1 MIVVKGQPLGIMN
14 KMDFND
20 ILNLLQRRANRPLN
34 LKEIQEMLD
43 LSAGERKA
51 IGKSLKSMVRDGSL
65 VQLKGGRFALPG
77 KVNLVVGTLGVHRDG
92 YGFVSPA
99 DSKAHDVFIPAR
111 HIRPAM
117 HGDMVVVRL
126 ERSLRT
132 GRPEGRVIRVEQRAN
147 QTLVG
152 RYLTDHGV
160 GYVSPVDPH
169 LRDDLLI
176 PPGAAGDAR
185 PGQMVLV
192 EIESYPGPS
201 RGGVGRISEVIGDAS
216 DPDVEI
222 RIAAIQFKLPYE
234 FSPEALVEAD
244 KVSLSVGKEDL
255 VGREDLRHLN
265 FVTIDG
271 ETAKD
276 FDDAVAIARHDK
288 GYRLWV
294 AIADVAHYVAAGSV
308 IDQEALQRGT
318 SVYFPGTC
326 LPMLPEALSNGIC
339 SLNPQV
345 DRLVMVAELDFDA
358 SGHRVGLR
366 FCLAVMRSRAR
377 LTYTEVAAAL
387 VNKTPNLVD
396 KTPNLVDDASEVL
409 SEQQDLVEGLEIM
422 RELAELRIESRHQRG
437 SLDFDLPEVEVQLDS
452 QGRPEN
458 IVRTERNLA
467 HRLIEEFM
475 LAANEA
481 VAAWLV
487 QQREPMIFRVHEAP
501 SEGKMAAFQE
511 FIAHFNQGISL
522 PVEGVKPKLLQE
534 LLDRVAGQPVE
545 HVINHVL
552 LRSLPQAYYSVNN
565 LGHFGLAAD
574 NYCHFTSPIRRYPDL
589 AVHRVLKQQLTGRK
603 GTRQG
608 DKVSLEEVA
617 QSSSLAERR
626 AMEAERDIINLK
638 KCQFIEDKV
647 GETYRGMVTSVHAF
661 GFFVE
666 LLDIYVEGLV
676 HVSSLGDDFYQYEE
690 DRHRLIG
697 MNRRREFG
705 IGTPVEVRVHKV
717 DLERREIDF
726 RLVEEQHPG
735 RGTRDEGRGKHKL
748 KRRGAKGGSRR

>member
-1 MIVVKGQPLGIMN
+1 MSKI
-14 KMDFND
+14 DFSY
-20 ILNLLQRRANRPLN
+20 ILDLLQQRANRPLS
-34 LKEIQEMLD
+34 LKEIQETLD

-51 IGKSLKSMVRDGSL
+51 IGKSLKSMVKDGSL

-77 KVNLVVGTLGVHRDG
+77 KVNLVVGTLSVHRDG
-92 YGFVSPA
+92 YGFVAPA
-99 DSKAHDVFIPAR
+99 DGKAHDVFVPAR
-111 HIRPAM
+111 YVRPAM

-132 GRPEGRVIRVEQRAN
+132 GRPEGRVIRVEQRAHR
-147 QTLVG
+147 TLVG

-160 GYVSPVDPH
+160 GYVSPIDPH
-169 LRDDLLI
+169 LREDLLI
-176 PPGAAGDAR
+176 PPGAAGDAS
-185 PGQMVLV
+185 PGQIVLV
-192 EIESYPGPS
+192 EIESYPGRS
-201 RGGVGRISEVIGDAS
+201 RGGVGRISEVLGDAA

-222 RIAAIQFKLPYE
+222 RIAAIQFKLHYE
-234 FSPEALVEAD
+234 FSPEVLAEAG
-244 KVSLSVGKEDL
+244 KVSLQVGKQEL
-255 VGREDLRHLN
+255 AGREDLRHLS
-265 FVTIDG
+265 FMTIDG

-276 FDDAVAIARHDK
+276 FDDAVAIARLDEARGDE

-318 SVYFPGTC
+318 SVYFPGAC
-326 LPMLPEALSNGIC
+326 LPMLPETLSNGIC

-345 DRLVMVAELDFDA
+345 DRLVMVVELDFDA
-358 SGHRVGLR
+358 SGNRIGLR
-366 FCLAVMRSRAR
+366 FCQAVIRSRAR
-377 LTYTEVAAAL
+377 LTYTEVAAIL
-387 VNKTPNLVD
+387 VEKNPGVR
-396 KTPNLVDDASEVL
+396 
-409 SEQQDLVEGLEIM
+409 SEQQPLVEDLEIM
-422 RELAELRIESRHQRG
+422 RELAELRIEFRRQRG
-437 SLDFDLPEVEVQLDS
+437 SLDFDLPEVQVQLDS
-452 QGRPEN
+452 QGHPDT
-458 IVRTERNLA
+458 IVRAERNLA

-501 SEGKMAAFQE
+501 SEGKMAAFQD
-511 FIAHFNQGISL
+511 FIAYFNQGISL
-522 PVEGVKPKLLQE
+522 PVKGVKPKLLQE
-534 LLDRVAGQPVE
+534 LLDRVAGQPEE

-589 AVHRVLKQQLTGRK
+589 AVHRILKKQLSA
-603 GTRQG
+603 RQASRLR
-608 DKVSLEEVA
+608 DAVSLQEIA
-617 QSSSLAERR
+617 QTSSLAERR

-647 GETYRGMVTSVHAF
+647 GEKFRGMVTSVHAF

-666 LLDIYVEGLV
+666 LQDIYVEGLV
-676 HVSSLGDDFYQYEE
+676 HVSSLADDFYQYEE
-690 DRHRLIG
+690 ERHRLIG
-697 MNRRREFG
+697 VNRRREFG
-705 IGTPVEVRVHKV
+705 IGTLVEVRVHKV

-726 RLVEEQHPG
+726 RLVEEQNQE
-735 RGTRDEGRGKHKL
+735 RGTQYEGRGKL
-748 KRRGAKGGSRR
+748 KPKVRGTKRKMRKH

>member
-1 MIVVKGQPLGIMN
+1 
-14 KMDFND
+14 MDLND
-20 ILNLLQRRANRPLN
+20 ILTLLQQRANRPLS
-34 LKEIQEMLD
+34 LKEIQETLD

-51 IGKSLKSMVRDGSL
+51 VGKSLKRMVKEGFL

-77 KVNLVVGTLGVHRDG
+77 KVNLVVGTLSVHRDG
-92 YGFVSPA
+92 YGFVVPV
-99 DSKAHDVFIPAR
+99 DGKAQDVFVPAR

-132 GRPEGRVIRVEQRAN
+132 GRPEGRVIRVEQRAH

-160 GYVSPVDPH
+160 GYVSPADPH

-176 PPGAAGDAR
+176 PPGATGDAR
-185 PGQMVLV
+185 PGQMVV
-192 EIESYPGPS
+192 AEIEIYPGHS
-201 RGGVGRISEVIGDAS
+201 RGAVGRITEVLGDAA

-222 RIAAIQFKLPYE
+222 RIAAIQFNLPYE
-234 FSPEALVEAD
+234 FSPEAMSEAG
-244 KVSLSVGKEDL
+244 KVPLQISKQEMS
-255 VGREDLRHLN
+255 GREDLRHLN
-265 FVTIDG
+265 FMTIDG

-276 FDDAVAIARHDK
+276 FDDAVAIARLDKGRGDKGRGDK

-294 AIADVAHYVAAGSV
+294 AIADVAHYVAVGGV
-308 IDQEALQRGT
+308 IDKEALQRGT
-318 SVYFPGTC
+318 SVYFPGAC
-326 LPMLPEALSNGIC
+326 LPMLPETLSNGIC

-345 DRLVMVAELDFDA
+345 DRLVMVAELDFDV
-358 SGHRVGLR
+358 SGNRVGLR
-366 FCLAVMRSRAR
+366 FCQAVIRSRAR
-377 LTYTEVAAAL
+377 LTYTEVAA
-387 VNKTPNLVD
+387 V
-396 KTPNLVDDASEVL
+396 
-409 SEQQDLVEGLEIM
+409 LVEEDLEARSAQQHLVGDLEIM
-422 RELAELRIESRHQRG
+422 RELTELRIESRRQRG
-437 SLDFDLPEVEVQLDS
+437 SLDFDLPEVQVHLDS
-452 QGRPEN
+452 QGRLEN
-458 IVRTERNLA
+458 IVRSERNLA

-511 FIAHFNQGISL
+511 FIAYFNQGISL
-522 PVEGVKPKLLQE
+522 PVEGVKPKQLQE
-534 LLDRVAGQPVE
+534 LLARVAGQPEE

-552 LRSLPQAYYSVNN
+552 LRSLPQAYYSINN

-589 AVHRVLKQQLTGRK
+589 AVHRILKQQLLGRK
-603 GTRQG
+603 GTKQSSE
-608 DKVSLEEVA
+608 VSLEEIA
-617 QSSSLAERR
+617 RISSTTERR
-626 AMEAERDIINLK
+626 AMDAERDIVDLK

-666 LLDIYVEGLV
+666 LLDVFVEGLV
-676 HVSSLGDDFYQYEE
+676 HVSSLDDDFYQYEE
-690 DRHRLIG
+690 ERHRLIG
-697 MNRRREFG
+697 MNRRREFS
-705 IGTPVEVRVHKV
+705 IGALIEVRVHKV
-717 DLERREIDF
+717 DLDRREIDF
-726 RLVEEQHPG
+726 RLVEGKNQG
-735 RGTRDEGRGKHKL
+735 LGTRYEGRGKSRPKA
-748 KRRGAKGGSRR
+748 RGAKRGSRRENAGRKRS

>member
-1 MIVVKGQPLGIMN
+1 
-14 KMDFND
+14 MDFND
-20 ILNLLQRRANRPLN
+20 ILNLLQQRANRPLS
-34 LKEIQEMLD
+34 LKEIQETLD

-51 IGKSLKSMVRDGSL
+51 IGKSLKSMVKDGSL
-65 VQLKGGRFALPG
+65 VQLKGGRFVLPG
-77 KVNLVVGTLGVHRDG
+77 KVNLVVGTLNVHRDG

-99 DSKAHDVFIPAR
+99 DGKAHDVFIPAR
-111 HIRPAM
+111 HVRPAM
-117 HGDMVVVRL
+117 HGDMVVARL
-126 ERSLRT
+126 EHSLRT
-132 GRPEGRVIRVEQRAN
+132 GRPEGRVIRVERRATR
-147 QTLVG
+147 TLVG
-152 RYLTDHGV
+152 RYLVDHGV
-160 GYVSPVDPH
+160 GYVSPTDPH
-169 LRDDLLI
+169 LRGDFLI
-176 PPGAAGDAR
+176 LPGTAGDAR
-185 PGQMVLV
+185 PGQMVLI
-192 EIESYPGPS
+192 EIESYPGRS
-201 RGGVGRISEVIGDAS
+201 RGGVGRISEILGDAG
-216 DPDVEI
+216 DPEVEI

-234 FSPEALVEAD
+234 FSPEALAEAD
-244 KVSLSVGKEDL
+244 KVCLPVGKEDL

-276 FDDAVAIARHDK
+276 FDDAVAIARLEDVGGDEGQGDE

-294 AIADVAHYVAAGSV
+294 AIADVAHYVAVGSI

-345 DRLVMVAELDFDA
+345 DRLVMVAELDFDT
-358 SGHRVGLR
+358 SGHRTGLR
-366 FCLAVMRSRAR
+366 FCQAVMRSRAR
-377 LTYTEVAAAL
+377 LTYTEVAAVLFEADHAYSSEQQ
-387 VNKTPNLVD
+387 P
-396 KTPNLVDDASEVL
+396 LVDD
-409 SEQQDLVEGLEIM
+409 LEIM

-437 SLDFDLPEVEVQLDS
+437 SLDFDLPEVQVQLDS

-501 SEGKMAAFQE
+501 GEGKMAAFQE

-534 LLDRVAGQPVE
+534 LLDRVAGQPEE

-589 AVHRVLKQQLTGRK
+589 AVHRILKQRLSGRR
-603 GTRQG
+603 GTRQN
-608 DKVSLEEVA
+608 DEVSLEEIA
-617 QSSSLAERR
+617 RSSSTTERR
-626 AMEAERDIINLK
+626 AMEAERDIVNLK

-647 GETYRGMVTSVHAF
+647 GETYCGMITSVLAF

-666 LLDIYVEGLV
+666 LLDIFVEGLV

-690 DRHRLIG
+690 ERHRLIG

-705 IGTPVEVRVHKV
+705 IGTPVKVLVHKV

-726 RLVEEQHPG
+726 RLIDGENPG
-735 RGTRDEGRGKHKL
+735 RGTREEGRGKSKSKARGE
-748 KRRGAKGGSRR
+748 KRGRRR

>member
-1 MIVVKGQPLGIMN
+1 
-14 KMDFND
+14 
-20 ILNLLQRRANRPLN
+20 
-34 LKEIQEMLD
+34 
-43 LSAGERKA
+43 
-51 IGKSLKSMVRDGSL
+51 
-65 VQLKGGRFALPG
+65 VQLKGGRFVLPG
-77 KVNLVVGTLGVHRDG
+77 KVNLVVGTLNVHRDG

-99 DSKAHDVFIPAR
+99 DGKAHDVFIPAR
-111 HIRPAM
+111 HVRPAM

-126 ERSLRT
+126 EHSLRT

-160 GYVSPVDPH
+160 GYVSPTDPH

-176 PPGAAGDAR
+176 PPGAAGGAS

-192 EIESYPGPS
+192 EIESYPGHS
-201 RGGVGRISEVIGDAS
+201 RGGVGRISEVLGDAG
-216 DPDVEI
+216 DPEVEI
-222 RIAAIQFKLPYE
+222 RIAALQFKLPYE
-234 FSPEALVEAD
+234 FSPQALAEAGKMPLQ
-244 KVSLSVGKEDL
+244 VGKEEL
-255 VGREDLRHLN
+255 VEREDLRHLN
-265 FVTIDG
+265 FMTIDG

-276 FDDAVAIARHDK
+276 FDDAVAITRLDEARLEGGRLDEAMGGEGRGDVGRDDE

-294 AIADVAHYVAAGSV
+294 AIADVAHYVAVGSV

-358 SGHRVGLR
+358 LGNRTGLR
-366 FCLAVMRSRAR
+366 FCQAVMRSRAR
-377 LTYTEVAAAL
+377 LTYTEVAAIL
-387 VNKTPNLVD
+387 FEED
-396 KTPNLVDDASEVL
+396 SEIRP
-409 SEQQDLVEGLEIM
+409 EQQPLVADLEIM
-422 RELAELRIESRHQRG
+422 RELAELRIESRRQRG
-437 SLDFDLPEVEVQLDS
+437 SLDFDLPEVQVQLDS

-487 QQREPMIFRVHEAP
+487 QQREPMVFRVHEAP

-522 PVEGVKPKLLQE
+522 PAEGVKPKLLQE
-534 LLDRVAGQPVE
+534 LLDRVAGQPEE

-589 AVHRVLKQQLTGRK
+589 AVHRILKQRLSRRR
-603 GTRQG
+603 GTRQN
-608 DKVSLEEVA
+608 DEVSLQEIA
-617 QSSSLAERR
+617 RSSSTTERR
-626 AMEAERDIINLK
+626 AMEAERDIVNLK

-647 GETYRGMVTSVHAF
+647 GETYGGMVTSVHAF

-666 LLDIYVEGLV
+666 LLDIFVDGLV

-690 DRHRLIG
+690 ERHRLIG

-705 IGTPVEVRVHKV
+705 LGTPVEVRVHKV

-726 RLVEEQHPG
+726 RLVEEQNPG
-735 RGTRDEGRGKHKL
+735 PGTRAAGRGKHKP
-748 KRRGAKGGSRR
+748 KGRSAKRGGRRGNAGYKRS